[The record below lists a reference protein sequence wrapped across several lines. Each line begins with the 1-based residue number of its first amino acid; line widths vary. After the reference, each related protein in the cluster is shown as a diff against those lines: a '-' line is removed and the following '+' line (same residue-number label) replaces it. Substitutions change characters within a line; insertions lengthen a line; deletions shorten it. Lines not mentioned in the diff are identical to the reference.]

1 MSLALEVLWFRVL
14 VIFLRP
20 TTYSFTLMLG
30 TVLAGIALG
39 SYIATPIL
47 QRGRNLVAWL
57 TGIEFGIA
65 VLALSSFQGLGLTVY
80 SMDWLRATLTGSPV
94 LAYLSPLLVA
104 SLLAILPTGLLLGM
118 AFPIGLRVWAGTA
131 ADDGEQRNWPASSTR

>member
-1 MSLALEVLWFRVL
+1 MLWFRVL

-39 SYIATPIL
+39 SYIASPIL
-47 QRGRNLVAWL
+47 KRGRNLVAWL
-57 TGIEFGIA
+57 AGIELGIA

-104 SLLAILPTGLLLGM
+104 QPARDPPDRRCCSAWRSRSACACGPVPPPTTVE
-118 AFPIGLRVWAGTA
+118 R
-131 ADDGEQRNWPASSTR
+131 RSWPASSTR